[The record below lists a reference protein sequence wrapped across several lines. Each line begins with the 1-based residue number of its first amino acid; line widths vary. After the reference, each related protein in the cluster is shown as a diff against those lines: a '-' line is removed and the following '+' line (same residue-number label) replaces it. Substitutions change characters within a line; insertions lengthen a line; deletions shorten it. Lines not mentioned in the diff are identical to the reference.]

1 MPAIQ
6 GLLIEHYFVAYFDHV
21 AVFKALQCRTSVKG
35 GVHTHCV
42 DVSGIHASM

>member
-6 GLLIEHYFVAYFDHV
+6 GLLIEHYFVAYFDV
-21 AVFKALQCRTSVKG
+21 ALFKALQCRTSVKG